1 MMDVVDEGKSMD
13 ESCYYSV
20 LEIRKYAS
28 YSEIRL
34 RIASLLIRFAYR
46 KLNKV
51 RVFRVLT
58 ERWRLKKS
66 RKNHSP
72 IHLLLSWKTRYT
84 CVLLSRGSVL
94 CIVLNLG
101 SLTLFLLEICPDLC
115 ISNHTCLND
124 ICIEKVGM
132 ELKEA
137 KNGDVSLISTTMVVE
152 KQKLEQQRVLE
163 EETPKKETS
172 NLNKTQFTKLDELL
186 T

>member
-34 RIASLLIRFAYR
+34 RIASLPDSICVSQAGQ
-46 KLNKV
+46 
-51 RVFRVLT
+51 
-58 ERWRLKKS
+58 
-66 RKNHSP
+66 
-72 IHLLLSWKTRYT
+72 TRYT

-94 CIVLNLG
+94 YIVLNLG

-137 KNGDVSLISTTMVVE
+137 KKWRCFSHLNYNGGG
-152 KQKLEQQRVLE
+152 
-163 EETPKKETS
+163 ETET
-172 NLNKTQFTKLDELL
+172 
-186 T
+186 